1 MIILTIKIEHS
12 SLYGE
17 GCAQFN
23 FFKIYCAIKMM
34 GGILFMKKYI
44 IIVALLTSFYY
55 PLVQLILSAM
65 GKIVRKINRKK
76 TLILIQ
82 IIQVRMNQILLNN
95 HLKKIL

>member
-1 MIILTIKIEHS
+1 MMEGYL
-12 SLYGE
+12 LYE
-17 GCAQFN
+17 
-23 FFKIYCAIKMM
+23 
-34 GGILFMKKYI
+34 KYI
-44 IIVALLTSFYY
+44 ISLVLLTSFYY

-76 TLILIQ
+76 ILILIQ